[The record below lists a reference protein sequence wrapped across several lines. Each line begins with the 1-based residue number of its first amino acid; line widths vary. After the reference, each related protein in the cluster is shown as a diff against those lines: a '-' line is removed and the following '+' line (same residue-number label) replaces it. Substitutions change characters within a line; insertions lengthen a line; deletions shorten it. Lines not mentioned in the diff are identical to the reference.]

1 MVNHFQ
7 TRTIFIWL
15 NYCKKKQ
22 EEITA
27 VALLHWIW
35 YIATLRRLCRFT
47 RGMLTTAKFGV
58 NSRKINIIV
67 DISGKMQEVLELQL
81 GHFHHFISPYK
92 NKDSVFRHL
101 LRLFECAGC
110 FRYFGFFN
118 IENIFADLLTLPLLD
133 TIRMCEFVIHQA
145 KLTKYANMVNKTQ
158 LPNILCYVENKKKF
172 IKRVCSMVN
181 Q

>member
-110 FRYFGFFN
+110 FRYFGLFQYREYIRWF
-118 IENIFADLLTLPLLD
+118 ID
-133 TIRMCEFVIHQA
+133 TAPARYNPDVWIRHSPS
-145 KLTKYANMVNKTQ
+145 KANQ
-158 LPNILCYVENKKKF
+158 IREHGE
-172 IKRVCSMVN
+172 
-181 Q
+181 

>member
-1 MVNHFQ
+1 M
-7 TRTIFIWL
+7 
-15 NYCKKKQ
+15 
-22 EEITA
+22 
-27 VALLHWIW
+27 LHWIW

-110 FRYFGFFN
+110 FRYFGLFQYREYIRWF
-118 IENIFADLLTLPLLD
+118 ID
-133 TIRMCEFVIHQA
+133 TAPARYRMCEFVIHQA